1 LNGLVDDS
9 MGFEEY
15 ERKLRASLDG
25 EVEDRTASA

>member
-1 LNGLVDDS
+1 MRNS
-9 MGFEEY
+9 MGWEEY